1 MNTKTFRAFLAMG
14 ALATAAASSWGCVAD
29 RPSRNGVFNEN
40 QYVRKSFLVRPD
52 DGSKPDTGWI
62 LNATVVAT
70 STPNPLGNFGIY
82 PGNNGEQA
90 TGLGGT
96 KLVRFIVTQDKL
108 QMVDM
113 RELTAVQSPY
123 RTSAAINAWPV
134 TNVDLKYRIN
144 LDGEKTNFYEE
155 NQELDWQVRQWVK
168 INFAKNDL
176 SDMAP
181 LGPTTVNL
189 LNKCTQVTDASAT
202 LLPSSFVVDEEN
214 DYLQWTVNVTL
225 PLVWDDPTC
234 VQQFGAAGDTA
245 RRLGRD
251 TVSFN
256 LMYSLSR
263 PEKLTDG
270 TYQALEVG
278 EKDPIRHKYGAIE
291 YTTIV
296 RDENTGTLQARELV
310 TRFNPNKPIVW
321 YFAEGFPE
329 QYKVFF
335 NDPNTGIAKQT
346 NDLLAASNAKA
357 TVSFKNFDA
366 DLAPGQ
372 SPRLLGDVR
381 YNMMAWLSDRD
392 TQELFAGST
401 QGVTDPRTGET
412 LSASIVYNDFAI
424 KDFYVQRID
433 AYLHGFSATNDVNS
447 DGDWPDTVLDADGK
461 VVQCVEGATAPIDGT
476 ITNVKDENGKPTG
489 GAGTTKLRHDASS
502 LFSKMQQYLQ
512 KPVSNYGHLG
522 VSAFIANQDDE
533 FFKAYYA
540 LMPYYVFADPDMN
553 QFVIREG
560 GSGVLGPESSTRLWK
575 MMQDETEFQQ
585 LAAKIDRGEDPFTD
599 VNGPQGSSNA
609 LGFLNRWRDLTK
621 NHKQLGYERAFLQG
635 GFRRDAPSSFS
646 FDQIML
652 RDARH
657 CVNQNGSLHWETKQ
671 EWTDNLITTYWQ
683 QVAWHEF
690 GHAMGLMHNFM
701 ASVDKNNFPHYQD
714 AAGDHIGLY
723 ASSVMEYNSAPDR
736 VFRKGGWAPY
746 DKGAIAWIYANGAP
760 STPPAGQKVGISGQA
775 SATAP
780 WVDPLGFDQQGKE
793 IPFLY
798 CSHQHLKYT
807 PFCRMGDAG
816 TTPSEIIANQIDSY
830 EWQYQWRNFRTYRKI
845 WDNSQYVNGPADL
858 MSDMRK
864 FMSLWAFDWGSTEI
878 TDTLRRIGVKNPDSH
893 GSDQDY
899 YNQLTNKFNKEASMA
914 NQIAGAFHKAI
925 IQQATGER
933 PYRTIY
939 DKYYGDVTQQG
950 IILDKLL
957 AMQGW
962 VGLWNTDNYDQN
974 QAGFY
979 IASYTGF
986 GDSAYQTVAED
997 AVESMVGGQ
1006 YDVYPYFK
1014 PLAVAQ
1020 FAQDTHNPNFISDFS
1035 NRKEVLDWIG
1045 GWVFY
1050 REVDFLNYFRRMAVQ
1065 FNTQDAAYPATFAGC
1080 TKLETCTYDPQ
1091 PHRQG
1096 DALSSGSSDVHH
1108 SDLFNEF
1115 IGPDG
1120 RRYSWA
1126 FVPDRNTWVVVDRDR
1141 HTATYQIIRTYNQD
1155 IVNQQDDGAFPG
1167 GAYSFELQLKY
1178 FLDYYKQYNDFQSN

>member
-1 MNTKTFRAFLAMG
+1 
-14 ALATAAASSWGCVAD
+14 
-29 RPSRNGVFNEN
+29 
-40 QYVRKSFLVRPD
+40 
-52 DGSKPDTGWI
+52 
-62 LNATVVAT
+62 VVAT
-70 STPNPLGNFGIY
+70 SSPNPLGPFGIY
-82 PGNNGEQA
+82 PGNNGEQQS
-90 TGLGGT
+90 GLGGA
-96 KLVRFIVTQDKL
+96 KLVRFVVTQDKL
-108 QMVDM
+108 QMIDM
-113 RELTAVQSPY
+113 RELSDVPSPY
-123 RTSAAINAWPV
+123 RTPAAINAWPI

-168 INFAKNDL
+168 INFAKNDV

-181 LGPTTVNL
+181 LGPTTVDL
-189 LNKCTQVTDASAT
+189 LNKCTQVSDASAT
-202 LLPSSFVVDEEN
+202 LVPDSFVVDEEKE
-214 DYLQWTVNVTL
+214 YMQWTVSITL

-234 VQQFGAAGDTA
+234 VEQYGSAGDTA

-251 TVSFN
+251 SVTFN
-256 LMYSLSR
+256 MMYSLAR
-263 PEKLTDG
+263 PDKLTDPK
-270 TYQALEVG
+270 TPYVAMEVG
-278 EKDPIRHKYGAIE
+278 EKDPIRHKYGPIE

-296 RDENTGTLQARELV
+296 RDNNTGMLQARELV
-310 TRFNPNKPIVW
+310 TRFNPNRTDITW

-329 QYKVFF
+329 AYKTFF
-335 NDPNTGIAKQT
+335 TDPDTGIAAQT
-346 NDLLAASNAKA
+346 NALMQASGAPA
-357 TVSFKNFDA
+357 RVSFKNFD
-366 DLAPGQ
+366 DVPQGER
-372 SPRLLGDVR
+372 PRVLGDVR
-381 YNMMAWLSDRD
+381 YNMLAWLSDRD
-392 TQELFAGST
+392 TQDLFAGST

-412 LSASIVYNDFAI
+412 LSASIVFNDFAI

-433 AYLHGFSATNDVNS
+433 AYLHGFSATNEINAS
-447 DGDWPDTVLDADGK
+447 GEWPDLGACKDGQTMPMDS
-461 VVQCVEGATAPIDGT
+461 V
-476 ITNVKDENGKPTG
+476 ITNVLDDQKQPTG
-489 GAGTTKLRHDASS
+489 GPGTTQLRHDASS

-522 VSAFIANQDDE
+522 VKAFIAPQDDQ
-533 FFKAYYA
+533 FYRAYYA
-540 LMPYYVFADPDMN
+540 LMPFYVFADPDMN

-560 GSGVLGPESSTRLWK
+560 GSGVLGPESSSNLWK
-575 MMQDETEFQQ
+575 MMQDEAEFHRT
-585 LAAKIDRGEDPFTD
+585 AALIDQGQDPYDD
-599 VNGPQGSSNA
+599 VTGTKGSANA
-609 LGFLNRWRDLTK
+609 VSFLNRFRELTK
-621 NHKQLGYERAFLQG
+621 NHKQLEYTKAFLQG
-635 GFRRDAPSSFS
+635 GFRRDDPASFS
-646 FDQIML
+646 FDEIML

-657 CVNQNGSLHWETKQ
+657 CVLNDPKNPQGGTHWESKD
-671 EWTDNLITTYWQ
+671 EWTNNLISTYWQ

-690 GHAMGLMHNFM
+690 GHALGLMHNFM
-701 ASVDKNNFPHYQD
+701 ASVDEPNFPHYKD
-714 AAGDHIGLY
+714 SNNVDHVGLY
-723 ASSVMEYNSAPDR
+723 ASSIMEYNAAPDR
-736 VFRKGGWAPY
+736 VFAKGGWAPY
-746 DKGAIAWIYANGAP
+746 DKGAISWIYANAAGPVAA
-760 STPPAGQKVGISGQA
+760 TPGQNQKVGISGQV
-775 SATAP
+775 SKDGP
-780 WVDPLGFDQQGKE
+780 WKDPMGWNGDSE
-793 IPFLY
+793 IQFLY

-816 TTPSEIIANQIDSY
+816 ATPSEIIANQIDAY

-845 WDNSQYVNGPADL
+845 WDNSKYVDGPAGLMADL
-858 MSDMRK
+858 RK

-878 TDTLRRIGVKNPDSH
+878 TDTLRRIGITNPDKN

-914 NQIAGAFHKAI
+914 NQISGAFHKAL

-957 AMQGW
+957 AMKGW
-962 VGLWNTDNYDQN
+962 VALWNTDNYDQN
-974 QAGFY
+974 QAGVY
-979 IASYTGF
+979 ISSYTGF
-986 GDSAYQTVAED
+986 GDSAYQTIAED

-1020 FAQDTHNPNFISDFS
+1020 FAQDTHNPNFLTNFN

-1050 REVDFLNYFRRMAVQ
+1050 RETDFLAFFRSIAVQ
-1065 FNTQDAAYPATFAGC
+1065 YSAQDPNFPDTFAGC
-1080 TKLETCTYDPQ
+1080 DKVDTCTYDPQ
-1091 PHRQG
+1091 PHRRDDTTAG
-1096 DALSSGSSDVHH
+1096 LDVHH

-1115 IGPDG
+1115 IGPDS

-1178 FLDYYKQYNDFQSN
+1178 FLDYYKQYNDYQSN